1 MLGAGIL
8 AARGALRAG
17 AGLVYLAVPK
27 ELKNCANLATP
38 EVIIKSHEEIKSVNP
53 DVIAIGPGLGQSPKI
68 SQLIHSLV
76 KRPACPLVIDA
87 DGLNNLK
94 KSNFSDLGHSDFG
107 FVLTPHPGE
116 MSRLTGLS
124 IASIQK
130 DRVKGAKTYA
140 KKWNAVVVLKG
151 HKTVVAAPTGKTYIN
166 TTGNPGMASGGVG
179 DVLTGV
185 IAAFIAQGF
194 SLFDAAKAGV
204 FVHGLAGDMAK
215 KEKGEY
221 GLIASDIVCHL
232 PRAILKVTGDK

>member
-8 AARGALRAG
+8 ASRGALRAG

-27 ELKNCANLATP
+27 ELKNCANLATS
-38 EVIIKSHEEIKSVNP
+38 EVIVKSHEEIKEVKA
-53 DVIAIGPGLGQSPKI
+53 DVIAIGPGLGTTTKI
-68 SQLIHSLV
+68 YNILHSLEIGNW
-76 KRPACPLVIDA
+76 KLVIDA
-87 DGLNNLK
+87 DALNVISKETSILSK
-94 KSNFSDLGHSDFG
+94 FKGG
-107 FVLTPHPGE
+107 VVVTPHPGE

-124 IASIQK
+124 VASIQK
-130 DRVKGAKTYA
+130 DRVKVAKIYA

-194 SLFDAAKAGV
+194 FLFDAAKTGV
-204 FVHGLAGDMAK
+204 FVHGLAGDIAK

-221 GLIASDIVCHL
+221 GLIASDIVCNL
-232 PRAILKVTGDK
+232 PEAILKATNDK